1 MSTHTLNR
9 GYTQPCGCYRKEKA
23 KQDNTIHGM
32 TGTKI
37 HNKWL
42 SLIDRENVCDEWKY
56 NFMNFYDWSMSHGYK
71 NDLFLCR
78 VDLDKGFNPDNCK
91 WMTKKEYV
99 RKNQSKLYT
108 YKGKTKVY
116 VYICLNE
123 KEVTEDHINSEE
135 SAEPVTMYEYDY
147 NEIIEDIGV
156 LDIDDVKTNPE
167 KYLNYKKAVEKT
179 DKERIAELEA
189 MNAEL
194 STTVDSILTDVLP
207 TLMGA

>member
-1 MSTHTLNR
+1 
-9 GYTQPCGCYRKEKA
+9 
-23 KQDNTIHGM
+23 
-32 TGTKI
+32 
-37 HNKWL
+37 
-42 SLIDRENVCDEWKY
+42 
-56 NFMNFYDWSMSHGYK
+56 
-71 NDLFLCR
+71 
-78 VDLDKGFNPDNCK
+78 
-91 WMTKKEYV
+91 MTKSRFMEKQPSAKVVE
-99 RKNQSKLYT
+99 KD
-108 YKGKTKVY
+108 KVY

-167 KYLNYKKAVEKT
+167 KYLNYKKAVGKT

>member
-1 MSTHTLNR
+1 
-9 GYTQPCGCYRKEKA
+9 
-23 KQDNTIHGM
+23 
-32 TGTKI
+32 
-37 HNKWL
+37 
-42 SLIDRENVCDEWKY
+42 
-56 NFMNFYDWSMSHGYK
+56 
-71 NDLFLCR
+71 
-78 VDLDKGFNPDNCK
+78 
-91 WMTKKEYV
+91 MTKSRFMEKQQPVLVVE
-99 RKNQSKLYT
+99 KD
-108 YKGKTKVY
+108 KVY
-116 VYICLNE
+116 AYICLNE
-123 KEVTEDHINSEE
+123 TEVTEDHTNGEE

-167 KYLNYKKAVEKT
+167 KYLNYEKAVEKT

>member
-1 MSTHTLNR
+1 MCIYSIKENICNR
-9 GYTQPCGCYRKEKA
+9 VLQSGSELP
-23 KQDNTIHGM
+23 
-32 TGTKI
+32 
-37 HNKWL
+37 
-42 SLIDRENVCDEWKY
+42 
-56 NFMNFYDWSMSHGYK
+56 
-71 NDLFLCR
+71 
-78 VDLDKGFNPDNCK
+78 
-91 WMTKKEYV
+91 EYV
-99 RKNQSKLYT
+99 APLLRNGGSQSPDRWL
-108 YKGKTKVY
+108 
-116 VYICLNE
+116 
-123 KEVTEDHINSEE
+123 KEHRNNHEE

-194 STTVDSILTDVLP
+194 YTTVDSILTDVLP

>member
-1 MSTHTLNR
+1 MEK
-9 GYTQPCGCYRKEKA
+9 QPSVKVVEK
-23 KQDNTIHGM
+23 D
-32 TGTKI
+32 
-37 HNKWL
+37 
-42 SLIDRENVCDEWKY
+42 
-56 NFMNFYDWSMSHGYK
+56 
-71 NDLFLCR
+71 
-78 VDLDKGFNPDNCK
+78 
-91 WMTKKEYV
+91 
-99 RKNQSKLYT
+99 
-108 YKGKTKVY
+108 KVY

-123 KEVTEDHINSEE
+123 KEVTEDHINNAE

-156 LDIDDVKTNPE
+156 LDIDDIKANPE
-167 KYLNYKKAVEKT
+167 KYLNYEKAVEKT